1 MRKLIAATTLAA
13 ILLLSWTISQP
24 PQASADAK
32 EPLYMALIDRH
43 ATSASQESHD
53 LAASFVGLLSTL
65 REGQRIGFL
74 TAGDESPVGPSVSGS
89 VEHRS
94 DYKEAL
100 ARLAAAGETSAPDLA
115 GALAHAHEVM
125 KFQGADVGSTLYLVS
140 GGATGDAPE
149 SSAALESA
157 IREFNMEGWRIV
169 SVALPGSSGYADEA
183 LDAVASGTGSERYP
197 LGSPNDLKVIADSIL
212 SQDARGT
219 LFEIG
224 NDELASGDVFT
235 ASLNIAPSTTAA
247 SLVFFKEGPTGSLSL
262 RNPAGVEA
270 TESDR
275 ALSSVIE
282 TPHMVVWT
290 LVDPAPGKWTVD
302 VRGREGFISAWHYP
316 KHTLSMDFV
325 SFDSVPYDQ
334 RVDLVAFISD
344 GASRVASTD
353 VEVRAIVTD
362 AAGET
367 RAYMLND
374 RGELGDAVSGDTYY
388 STTLPPLGAEGEYEV
403 ELELY
408 WPQYDHAISRRKVIT
423 AQAFPSLAV
432 DLTATEGLTPGER
445 ANIGSA
451 VVNVKGQP
459 YAIPIG
465 QISADVSSASGGTVE
480 LTPQSLL
487 NTGHAWAFDIMFT
500 PAGEELH
507 TLALRLDMEYASRSY
522 SFIIKPVVLSS
533 FPLPEPTPVVAPPAP
548 VAPAVAPAPVAPDPV
563 VVAPVVAETL
573 PTPESAGGVPA
584 WALYA
589 LGALAVGLVA
599 AGGGYVAYA
608 LSKPKPYGYL
618 YGEQGDLLADM
629 SALKRGLW
637 AEMTSRNLVRGE
649 ELGAA
654 ELRGLS
660 LYFDQ
665 GQVDIRSAQT
675 EPSIRINN
683 KPLIAGEQ
691 TRASNQS
698 WIGTQGKLFSLRLG
712 SPLPSDEPFQAPLE
726 FSGDEE
732 LSAAPSVGDD

>member
-13 ILLLSWTISQP
+13 ILMLSWTISQQ
-24 PQASADAK
+24 QASADAK

-43 ATSASQESHD
+43 ATSASQESQD
-53 LAASFVGLLSTL
+53 LAVSFVGLLSTL

-74 TAGDESPVGPSVSGS
+74 TAGDESPIGPSVSGS

-94 DYKEAL
+94 DYKAAL
-100 ARLAAAGETSAPDLA
+100 ARLAASGETAAPDLA
-115 GALAHAHEVM
+115 AALAHAHEVM
-125 KFQGADVGSTLYLVS
+125 KFQGADVGSTLYVVS
-140 GGATGDAPE
+140 GGADGEMPE
-149 SSAALESA
+149 SSAALDGA
-157 IREFNMEGWRIV
+157 IREFNLEGWRIV
-169 SVALPGSSGYADEA
+169 SVALPGASEYADGVM
-183 LDAVASGTGSERYP
+183 DAVASGTGSERYP

-224 NDELASGDVFT
+224 HDELASGDVFT
-235 ASLNIAPSTTAA
+235 AALNIAPSTTAS

-362 AAGET
+362 GAGET

-374 RGELGDAVSGDTYY
+374 NGELGDAVSGDTYY
-388 STTLPPLGAEGEYEV
+388 STTLPPLGTEGEYEV

-432 DLTATEGLTPGER
+432 ELTATEGLTPGER

-459 YAIPIG
+459 YAIPIE
-465 QISADVSSASGGTVE
+465 QISADVSSASGGSVE
-480 LTPQSLL
+480 LTPQRLL

-522 SFIIKPVVLSS
+522 SFISDAAVLSS
-533 FPLPEPTPVVAPPAP
+533 FPLPDPPAVAP
-548 VAPAVAPAPVAPDPV
+548 VAPAPVPVAPAPVAPAQVIV
-563 VVAPVVAETL
+563 VSPPAVEQPPMPADD
-573 PTPESAGGVPA
+573 GGVPA

-589 LGALAVGLVA
+589 LGAIAVGLVV

-608 LSKPKPYGYL
+608 LSRPKPYGYL
-618 YGEQGDLLADM
+618 YDEQGKLLADV
-629 SALKRGLW
+629 STLQRGLA
-637 AEMTSRNLVRGE
+637 AELTSRNLVRGE
-649 ELGAA
+649 ELGVA

-665 GQVDIRSAQT
+665 GHVDIRSAQT

-691 TRASNQS
+691 TRANNQS

-726 FSGDEE
+726 FGGEDAP
-732 LSAAPSVGDD
+732 SAAPSVGDD

>member
-1 MRKLIAATTLAA
+1 MRKLIAATSLAA
-13 ILLLSWTISQP
+13 ILMLSWTISQQ
-24 PQASADAK
+24 PQARADAK

-53 LAASFVGLLSTL
+53 LAVSFVGLLSTL

-100 ARLAAAGETSAPDLA
+100 ARLAASGETTAPDLA
-115 GALAHAHEVM
+115 SALAHAHEVM
-125 KFQGADVGSTLYLVS
+125 KFQGADVGSTLYIVS
-140 GGATGDAPE
+140 GGAEGDAPE
-149 SSAALESA
+149 SSAALDGA
-157 IREFNMEGWRIV
+157 IRDFNLEGWRIV
-169 SVALPGSSGYADEA
+169 SVALPGSSDYADGVM
-183 LDAVASGTGSERYP
+183 DAVASGTGSERYP
-197 LGSPNDLKVIADSIL
+197 LTSPNDLKVIADSIL
-212 SQDARGT
+212 SQNARGT

-224 NDELASGDVFT
+224 HDELASGDVFT

-282 TPHMVVWT
+282 TPYMVVWT

-344 GASRVASTD
+344 GAARVASTD

-388 STTLPPLGAEGEYEV
+388 STTLPPLGTEGEYEV

-408 WPQYDHAISRRKVIT
+408 WPQYDHAISRRKTIT
-423 AQAFPSLAV
+423 AQAFPSVAV

-459 YAIPIG
+459 YAIPIER
-465 QISADVSSASGGTVE
+465 ISADVSSASGGAVE
-480 LTPQSLL
+480 LVPQSLL

-500 PAGEELH
+500 PAAEDLH
-507 TLALRLDMEYASRSY
+507 TLALRLEMEYASRSY
-522 SFIIKPVVLSS
+522 SFISDSAVLSS
-533 FPLPEPTPVVAPPAP
+533 LPLPEPPPVAPPPTPAP
-548 VAPAVAPAPVAPDPV
+548 VAPAPPAAPAPVA
-563 VVAPVVAETL
+563 VAPPAVE
-573 PTPESAGGVPA
+573 PPPMQESEGGVPA
-584 WALYA
+584 WALFA
-589 LGALAVGLVA
+589 LGAIAVGIVA

-608 LSKPKPYGYL
+608 LSRPKPYGYL

-629 SALKRGLW
+629 STLKRGML

-649 ELGAA
+649 ELGVA

-726 FSGDEE
+726 FTGDDD
-732 LSAAPSVGDD
+732 LSVAPSAGDD